1 MSEISLFGLGRGIGE
16 INTELLEIQVIFDSA
31 QWSDV
36 LEEVQGYYWRGWAF
50 RLNVDLELEGISS
63 IINVSEGQGFGA
75 AIWELDE
82 AHPEYTPE
90 YDRVVAEVYQEEE
103 HDGEIELDLEETVE
117 LNAFRTYLIMCG
129 RSEGSGS
136 VHYPLDVFDHNKPFE
151 LHKYLDHLYPRGPYT
166 EDNYQR
172 FWSSYGTAEDVSGSS
187 LSYVGGYDARPVI
200 GIYGKVIS
208 EDIQRFLEITDVTQ
222 HSDHNVVSVSF
233 GGDY

>member
-1 MSEISLFGLGRGIGE
+1 M
-16 INTELLEIQVIFDSA
+16 QVIFDSA
-31 QWSDV
+31 QWEDV
-36 LEEVQGYYWRGWAF
+36 EEAYSYHWRGWAF
-50 RLNVDLELEGISS
+50 SLNVDLELEGISS

-82 AHPEYTPE
+82 ARPENTPE

-117 LNAFRTYLIMCG
+117 LNACRNYLIMCG

-151 LHKYLDHLYPRGPYT
+151 LHKYLDHLYPT
-166 EDNYQR
+166 EDYQR
-172 FWSSYGTAEDVSGSS
+172 LSGYVGTAEDVSD
-187 LSYVGGYDARPVI
+187 SYLYNVGGYDVRPPI
-200 GIYGKVIS
+200 GIYGKVIL

-233 GGDY
+233 YGDY